1 MTVDRYIFQ
10 SPYSS
15 QVQVGRPDPSATS
28 NNETSSV
35 SAEILKGPNQGAQ
48 EVPSFQNTNV
58 EKTKEIQPINDSNQ
72 LLNLYA

>member
-28 NNETSSV
+28 KEQTSSA
-35 SAEILKGPNQGAQ
+35 STEILKGPDQVQQQA
-48 EVPSFQNTNV
+48 PAFQSTSV
-58 EKTKEIQPINDSNQ
+58 EKTEVVQPTSDSTQ

>member
-15 QVQVGRPDPSATS
+15 QFQVGRPVPSAS
-28 NNETSSV
+28 SKEETSSV
-35 SAEILKGPNQGAQ
+35 STEIVKGPDQVQQQA
-48 EVPSFQNTNV
+48 PTFQNTQV
-58 EKTKEIQPINDSNQ
+58 EKAAEVEPTNNNNQ

>member
-15 QVQVGRPDPSATS
+15 QFQVGRPDPSAS
-28 NNETSSV
+28 SQKETSSV
-35 SAEILKGPNQGAQ
+35 SAEILKGPEQVQQQA
-48 EVPSFQNTNV
+48 PTAQNTTV
-58 EKTKEIQPINDSNQ
+58 EKTEAIQSTNNSDQ